1 MSAADPEAPDRP
13 GPDDGTGRADGGA
26 GRTDDATAGDAP
38 ATVQLWRW
46 RARQSPAIP
55 SAAAL
60 IGIDSV
66 TLSDATAISL
76 AASEEA
82 SLLLDGMELRVRT
95 LKTTVATESERC
107 VFSVRGPVL
116 WSETITARANALGN
130 EDVFVCMTAGRSFDT
145 VENQVLV
152 AALEAIARAGRALNG
167 PTGERVDPGEVDR
180 IAKVA
185 AEAAA
190 WRDHPRLRDLRPGR
204 LQGRAMARLRG
215 GHRMARL
222 APVLAVRR
230 RVREPFIGE
239 DLLGLS
245 DPATVRY
252 HEFVLGVLETV
263 RARTGRSRTLT
274 FSDGG
279 LWAGPVSFRH
289 PAAPG
294 GGTSGLAVRGRAVLP
309 PDGVVDGAP
318 WASELPVEGIRLRSA
333 DDLEGLVAGLSP
345 APTPPR

>member
-1 MSAADPEAPDRP
+1 MSAPDPEVP
-13 GPDDGTGRADGGA
+13 GRAGPGADGEE
-26 GRTDDATAGDAP
+26 RPP
-38 ATVQLWRW
+38 ATVRLWRR

-60 IGIDSV
+60 IGIDSP

-82 SLLLDGMELRVRT
+82 TVLLDGMELRVRT
-95 LKTTVATESERC
+95 LKTTVSTESERC

-167 PTGERVDPGEVDR
+167 PTGEEVER
-180 IAKVA
+180 IGKVA

-190 WRDHPRLRDLRPGR
+190 WRNHPRLADVRPGR

-222 APVLAVRR
+222 APVLAVRH

-239 DLLGLS
+239 DLVGLS
-245 DPATVRY
+245 DAATQRY
-252 HEFVLGVLETV
+252 HEFVSGVIDAV
-263 RARTGRSRTLT
+263 RERTGRGGTLT

-289 PAAPG
+289 PASPG
-294 GGTSGLAVRGRAVLP
+294 GGIAGLAVRGRPVLP
-309 PDGVVDGAP
+309 PEGLVDDAP
-318 WASELPVEGIRLRSA
+318 WASELPVEGVRVRSEG
-333 DDLEGLVAGLSP
+333 DLEGLVAGLSP